1 MLGNK
6 CKRWPEEEHN
16 HLREEKT
23 NWIRFQAYNV
33 KKNETSNDGFMST
46 SEYRFFIELLK
57 TDFLIIEFLKKIN
70 QIIENFPLLG
80 CE

>member
-1 MLGNK
+1 
-6 CKRWPEEEHN
+6 
-16 HLREEKT
+16 
-23 NWIRFQAYNV
+23 
-33 KKNETSNDGFMST
+33 MST